1 MSIAERFR
9 PENLAK
15 FRRLAAFLD
24 RRFPAH
30 VWKRLTDAARG
41 AFHDFERTIDPE
53 VDPVTAAI
61 AARDAVVAPHLR
73 NIVIGEGSACAP
85 GCRILVHANGPGE
98 PYGRVEIGRGVR
110 LGRNTS
116 IEMWSHNRLRIGDFT
131 SLGENCA
138 LGGDVEIGRHCVF
151 SWNIFLATGDHHA
164 RDLPAWL
171 IKDQD
176 ARAQQDPAWS
186 RTDSRPI
193 VVDDD
198 VWMGWGAFI
207 KQGVHIGRGAIIGAY
222 AVVSHDVPPYS
233 IQAGVPSRE
242 IGKRLA
248 FAPPAA
254 IDAARDDDRPY
265 LYAGFLHRQEDR
277 VPGGTGMH
285 AYDEARVVLAGGRFR
300 RLRIRARADAPA
312 ILDVSV
318 NGAPAGELRLG
329 AQATDTQMDVP
340 ATTEGAR
347 SGLLAAYN
355 VVDLRARDAHA
366 ASGLPAFELQSIG
379 LVQA

>member
-1 MSIAERFR
+1 VTEAVR
-9 PENLAK
+9 A
-15 FRRLAAFLD
+15 
-24 RRFPAH
+24 
-30 VWKRLTDAARG
+30 
-41 AFHDFERTIDPE
+41 AFHDFERTIDPD
-53 VDPVTAAI
+53 VDPITAAI
-61 AARDAVVAPHLR
+61 ATRDAIVAPHLR
-73 NIVIGEGSACAP
+73 NITIGEGSSCDP
-85 GCRILVHANGPGE
+85 GCRILVNANGPGE
-98 PYGRVEIGRGVR
+98 PYGRVEIGRYVR

-138 LGGDVEIGRHCVF
+138 LGGDVEIGRHCLF
-151 SWNIFLATGDHHA
+151 SWNIYLATGDHHA
-164 RDLPAWL
+164 RDVPAWL

-176 ARAQQDPAWS
+176 ARAHQDPAWS
-186 RTDSRPI
+186 KTDSRRT

-207 KQGVHIGRGAIIGAY
+207 KQGVHIGRGAIIGAN

-233 IQAGVPSRE
+233 IHAGIPSRE

-248 FAPPAA
+248 FAPPVA
-254 IDAARDDDRPY
+254 IDAARDEHRPY

-277 VPGGTGMH
+277 VPDGTGMS

-300 RLRIRARADAPA
+300 RLRIRARAATA
-312 ILDVSV
+312 VILDVSV

-329 AQATDTQMDVP
+329 ALAADTEMDLP
-340 ATTEGAR
+340 PTREGDR

-355 VVDLRARDAHA
+355 VVDLRARDSHA
-366 ASGLPAFELQSIG
+366 SAGSPAFELQSIG
-379 LVQA
+379 LVQAGMNLE